1 MNSTI
6 LNLLNKTK
14 INTDIQQEVKK
25 YALGEVI
32 AEKYKVI
39 DKLSVSTSG
48 ESDIYKVKSL
58 ENNKDLVVKVFR
70 RNNSSKN
77 DVLDKIKNINNKNVG
92 QILEYGEIDGFTY
105 IVMPYYKNDSLEKL
119 IANGV
124 KLDKTTLKPIL
135 ESIIDGLNAMHE
147 AGILHKDLKPANM
160 MISDDGS
167 HIILI
172 DFGISSSTNG
182 KTVVATQTGK
192 TPFYSAPETY
202 TNLFLKE
209 SDYYSLGITIY
220 ELVTGTTPYQNTSIE
235 NLQQYQQIQQI
246 PFPDDFDEDLKD
258 LISALTYK
266 DISYRN
272 DKSNPNRRWCYDEV
286 RKWLNGEKQP
296 IPGTGITQSS
306 NVQTLNQNQ
315 IPYIFKGKK
324 YFNLTELVSSLLS
337 NWNEGKKEVLRDKLS
352 KHFKLIDDKIRYE
365 KVNKAAQAIEE
376 DTSNSDSLFFDLM
389 YQLAPEI
396 KQFYWQG
403 YFFESVYDYGDKLI
417 NESLEQNADN
427 VLLETSKTP
436 IVLEKLKWFAHHV
449 NDNSQAYAKIIAN
462 LKSLLTSEPLEIKLN
477 AMRVGYAL
485 TNKESFKIGD
495 TVFETI
501 TDFNSFLED
510 LYNSDLLKYR
520 DFCIKNDAQ
529 IKEIAKLFAGEKRK
543 QFEKNLISNKQ
554 IIEIGKIKKFYFR
567 DYEEIARYVNLHW
580 NNNRLE
586 EFYFFT
592 INCIE
597 ELNSIIRR
605 QNLQN
610 IFNEYLRNVNSY
622 LCINEYIFKD
632 VSAFKNYFT
641 NLSKRQKIEF
651 VDSHSDAIEGAL
663 LNKPDSYIKAVKE
676 LLRQSLKL
684 TQKLNDFKVG
694 NIVTFGNYA
703 GPIEWQVLEV
713 KDNKALL
720 LSKHILFRTA
730 YDINHSGKWKTSSLR
745 QYLNGEFYE
754 NCFTQSEKNAII
766 TSNIKVNSGDTKD
779 RIYLLSVDEVNK
791 YFKNDQERIAVSLDR
806 CKSGWWLRCRGCDD
820 YDAAVYVGNGGVVD
834 AYGCIANCV
843 DGGVRVALQR
853 NLES

>member
-1 MNSTI
+1 MKSTI

-14 INTDIQQEVKK
+14 INTDIHQEVKK
-25 YALGEVI
+25 YALGDVI
-32 AEKYKVI
+32 ADKYKVI

-119 IANGV
+119 ITNGI
-124 KLDKTTLKPIL
+124 KLDKESLKPIL
-135 ESIIDGLNAMHE
+135 KSIIDGLNAMHE

-220 ELVTGTTPYQNTSIE
+220 ELITGSTPYQNTSIE

-266 DISYRN
+266 DVSYRN
-272 DKSNPNRRWCYDEV
+272 DKSNSNRRWCYDEV
-286 RKWLNGEKQP
+286 KKWLNGEKQS

-315 IPYIFKGKK
+315 IPYIFKGEK
-324 YFNLTELVSSLLS
+324 YFNLTELVKSLLS
-337 NWNEGKKEVLRDKLS
+337 NWNEGKKEVLRYNLS
-352 KHFKLIDDKIRYE
+352 KHFELNDDKVRLE
-365 KVNKAAQAIEE
+365 KANEVAQAMEE
-376 DTSNSDSLFFDLM
+376 DTKNSDSLFFDLM
-389 YQLAPEI
+389 YQLAPKI

-403 YFFESVYDYGDKLI
+403 YLFGGVYDYGDKLI
-417 NESLEQNADN
+417 KESLEQNADN
-427 VLLETSKTP
+427 VLLETSKNP
-436 IVLEKLKWFAHHV
+436 IVLKKLKWFSHHV
-449 NDNSQAYAKIIAN
+449 NDNFQAYAKIIDN
-462 LKSLLTSEPLEIKLN
+462 LQTLLTSEPLEVKFN
-477 AMRVGYAL
+477 ALRVGYAL
-485 TNKESFKIGD
+485 TNKESFKIAD
-495 TVFETI
+495 NTFKTI
-501 TDFNSFLED
+501 NYFNLFLDD
-510 LYNSDLLKYR
+510 LYNNDLLKYR
-520 DFCIKNDAQ
+520 DFCIKNDSQ
-529 IKEIAKLFAGEKRK
+529 IKKIAKLFSGDKKK
-543 QFEKNLISNKQ
+543 QFEKNLITNKQ
-554 IIEIGKIKKFYFR
+554 TIEIGKINKFYFR
-567 DYEEIARYVNLHW
+567 DYEEISRYVNLLW
-580 NNNRLE
+580 NNARLE
-586 EFYFFT
+586 EFHFFT

-597 ELNSIIRR
+597 ELNSIIQR

-632 VSAFKNYFT
+632 IPEFKNYWEH
-641 NLSKRQKIEF
+641 LSKRQRKEF
-651 VDSHSDAIEGAL
+651 VNSHSNAIDEAL
-663 LNKPDSYIKAVKE
+663 SNRLDSDKKVIDSFLGTEFKT
-676 LLRQSLKL
+676 

-694 NIVTFGNYA
+694 NIVTLGNFV
-703 GPIEWQVLEV
+703 GPIEWIVLEV

-720 LSKHILFRTA
+720 LSKHILFKTA
-730 YDINHSGKWKTSSLR
+730 YDVNGSGTWKTSSLR
-745 QYLNGEFYE
+745 QYLNGKFYE
-754 NCFTQSEKNAII
+754 NCFTKSEKM
-766 TSNIKVNSGDTKD
+766 
-779 RIYLLSVDEVNK
+779 L
-791 YFKNDQERIAVSLDR
+791 
-806 CKSGWWLRCRGCDD
+806 
-820 YDAAVYVGNGGVVD
+820 
-834 AYGCIANCV
+834 
-843 DGGVRVALQR
+843 
-853 NLES
+853 

>member
-14 INTDIQQEVKK
+14 INTDIHQEVKK

-32 AEKYKVI
+32 ADKYEVL
-39 DKLSVSTSG
+39 DKLSISTSG

-92 QILEYGEIDGFTY
+92 QILEYGDIDGFTY
-105 IVMPYYKNDSLEKL
+105 IVMPFYKNDSLEKL
-119 IANGV
+119 ITNGI
-124 KLDKTTLKPIL
+124 KLDKESLKPIL

-147 AGILHKDLKPANM
+147 AEILHKDLKPANM

-220 ELVTGTTPYQNTSIE
+220 ELITGSTPYQNTNIE

-246 PFPDDFDEDLKD
+246 PFPDGFDEELKD

-272 DKSNPNRRWCYDEV
+272 DKSNPNRRWVYEEIK
-286 RKWLNGEKQP
+286 KWLKGEKQP
-296 IPGTGITQSS
+296 IPGSAQTS
-306 NVQTLNQNQ
+306 NVQTFNQSQ

-324 YFNLTELVSSLLS
+324 YFNLTELVKSFLS
-337 NWNEGKKEVLRDKLS
+337 NWNEGKSEVFRNHLS
-352 KHFKLIDDKIRYE
+352 RHFELIDDKAKLERA
-365 KVNKAAQAIEE
+365 NKAAEEIEK
-376 DTSNSDSLFFDLM
+376 DASKSDSIFFDLM
-389 YQLAPEI
+389 YRLAPEI
-396 KQFYWQG
+396 KQFCWQG
-403 YFFESVYDYGDKLI
+403 YFFESVYDYGDKLL
-417 NESLEQNADN
+417 NEILEKNADAE
-427 VLLETSKTP
+427 LLKTSQNP
-436 IVLEKLKWFAHHV
+436 IVLEKLEWFAHHA
-449 NDNSQAYAKIIAN
+449 NENPETYAKIIAN
-462 LKSLLTSEPLEIKLN
+462 LKTLLTTEPLEIKLN

-485 TNKESFKIGD
+485 TNKESLKIGD

-501 TDFNSFLED
+501 NDFNSFLED
-510 LYNSDLLKYR
+510 LYNSNLLKYR
-520 DFCIKNDAQ
+520 DFCIKNDSQ
-529 IKEIAKLFAGEKRK
+529 IKEIAKLFSGEKKK

-554 IIEIGKIKKFYFR
+554 TIEIGKIKKFYFR
-567 DYEEIARYVNLHW
+567 DYEEIARYVNLLW

-586 EFYFFT
+586 EFHFFT

-597 ELNSIIRR
+597 EIRTVIEER
-605 QNLQN
+605 NLKN
-610 IFNEYLRNVNSY
+610 IFNEYLSNVSSY

-632 VSAFKNYFT
+632 IPEFKNYWEH
-641 NLSKRQKIEF
+641 LSKRQRKEF
-651 VDSHSDAIEGAL
+651 VDSHGNAIDEALSKRPVSDRNIIDSL
-663 LNKPDSYIKAVKE
+663 LEQD
-676 LLRQSLKL
+676 LK
-684 TQKLNDFKVG
+684 TTHNLNDFKVG
-694 NIVTFGNYA
+694 NIVTLGNFG

-730 YDINHSGKWKTSSLR
+730 YDINHSGTWKTSSLR
-745 QYLNGEFYE
+745 QYLNGKFYE
-754 NCFTQSEKNAII
+754 NCFTKSEKNAII
-766 TSNIKVNSGDTKD
+766 SSNIKVNSGDTKD

-791 YFKNDQERIAVSLDR
+791 YFKNDQERIAVSLDG
-806 CKSGWWLRCRGCDD
+806 CYGYWWLRCRGYYGNYAACVHYDGDVYDD
-820 YDAAVYVGNGGVVD
+820 GHDADVG
-834 AYGCIANCV
+834 A
-843 DGGVRVALQR
+843 GGVRVALQW
-853 NLES
+853 NLQS